1 MQKVSPDKLP
11 PQALEV
17 EKTLL
22 GSLLID
28 KEAIN
33 KVADLL
39 RPEDFYQRGHQ
50 IIYQA
55 IMSLFDKHEP
65 LDLLSLAN
73 KLEEMGHLEDIG
85 GMAYLTSLAGSVG
98 TSAHIL
104 SYAKIVQRKK
114 MLRDLIDAAHHII
127 GISANEESDVE
138 DLLDEAEKKL
148 FSVSQKSLTK
158 NFLRLGN
165 TLDDAMNR
173 ILNQGDGNIRGQKT
187 YFAGLDDKLG
197 GLQKSDLIVLAA
209 RPSVGKT
216 AFAINIALNVA
227 KDNIPVGIFSMEMS
241 LDQIVDRLI
250 AAQSGV
256 SLWKLRTGKL
266 GEELQETTRACEE
279 LKGLPLFIDDSP
291 SPNILQMRT
300 MARRLQAEHGL
311 GLLVVDYL
319 QLMSARRNY
328 DSPVQQVTEIS
339 RGLKGLAKEL
349 NIPIIAVSQLSRAVE
364 QRDGHRPKLSDL
376 RDSGCLTGDTFIMRA
391 DTGEFATIKSLVE
404 RDKQTPIPVF
414 SMDKNLKLSVQP
426 LTKAFSSGKKE
437 VYEMKLRSGRTIK
450 ASSNHPFY
458 MINGWHVL
466 EELKVGGHIAIPRTI
481 KLIKPENSLSD
492 EEVILLAHLLG
503 DGCILPHQPYH
514 YTSADMKNIRIVS
527 LTAKKLFG
535 INRVHSYNK
544 IIPPQLFKQ
553 SNNKIALFLHHLWAT
568 DGNISWKNLKG
579 RQPAAAIYYS
589 STSKTLINQIQHL
602 LLRFGIQATIRPVQK
617 GSYRPNYNIHIQGS
631 QNQLEFLRNISC
643 YGNRGKITPELIC
656 ALKKITPNQNLD
668 VIPKEV
674 WKSFIAEAKIDANI
688 TWRGL
693 SAQLQTQ
700 YNGSSLFGSGIS
712 RNRMANLAQVLRSL
726 NLRNLAE
733 SDLYWDEVVSIIPL
747 GLQEVYDATV
757 GGNHNFIANDIIV
770 HNSIEQDADLVMFI
784 HREDK
789 IKDRDKL
796 NPDQIN
802 TAQLIIAKHRNGPT
816 GEIDFKINPDSLR
829 FLELDKIHG
838 DLGAVNDGEN
848 YL

>member
-1 MQKVSPDKLP
+1 MNKISSDKLP

-39 RPEDFYQRGHQ
+39 KPEDFYQRGHQ

-55 IMSLFDKHEP
+55 VMALFDKREP

-104 SYAKIVQRKK
+104 SYTKIVQRKK

-127 GISANEESDVE
+127 GISANEDGDVE

-148 FSVSQKSLTK
+148 FSVSQKSITK
-158 NFLRLGN
+158 NFLQLGH
-165 TLDDAMNR
+165 TLDNAMNR
-173 ILNQGDGNIRGQKT
+173 ILNQGDGKLRGLKT
-187 YFAGLDDKLG
+187 YFNRLDDKLG

-216 AFAINIALNVA
+216 SFALNLALNVA
-227 KDNIPVGIFSMEMS
+227 KDNISVGIFSMEMS

-256 SLWKLRTGKL
+256 SVWKMRTGKL
-266 GEELQETTRACEE
+266 GDELQETTRACEE

-291 SPNILQMRT
+291 SPNILQMRA
-300 MARRLQAEHGL
+300 MARRLQSEHGL

-349 NIPIIAVSQLSRAVE
+349 NIPIIAISQLSRAVE

-376 RDSGCLTGDTFIMRA
+376 RDSG
-391 DTGEFATIKSLVE
+391 
-404 RDKQTPIPVF
+404 
-414 SMDKNLKLSVQP
+414 
-426 LTKAFSSGKKE
+426 
-437 VYEMKLRSGRTIK
+437 
-450 ASSNHPFY
+450 
-458 MINGWHVL
+458 
-466 EELKVGGHIAIPRTI
+466 
-481 KLIKPENSLSD
+481 
-492 EEVILLAHLLG
+492 
-503 DGCILPHQPYH
+503 
-514 YTSADMKNIRIVS
+514 
-527 LTAKKLFG
+527 
-535 INRVHSYNK
+535 
-544 IIPPQLFKQ
+544 
-553 SNNKIALFLHHLWAT
+553 
-568 DGNISWKNLKG
+568 
-579 RQPAAAIYYS
+579 
-589 STSKTLINQIQHL
+589 
-602 LLRFGIQATIRPVQK
+602 
-617 GSYRPNYNIHIQGS
+617 
-631 QNQLEFLRNISC
+631 
-643 YGNRGKITPELIC
+643 
-656 ALKKITPNQNLD
+656 
-668 VIPKEV
+668 
-674 WKSFIAEAKIDANI
+674 
-688 TWRGL
+688 
-693 SAQLQTQ
+693 
-700 YNGSSLFGSGIS
+700 
-712 RNRMANLAQVLRSL
+712 
-726 NLRNLAE
+726 
-733 SDLYWDEVVSIIPL
+733 
-747 GLQEVYDATV
+747 
-757 GGNHNFIANDIIV
+757 
-770 HNSIEQDADLVMFI
+770 SIEQDADLVMFI
-784 HREDK
+784 HRDDK

-838 DLGAVNDGEN
+838 DLGVVNDGEN

>member
-1 MQKVSPDKLP
+1 MNKVSADKSFGISQDRLP

-33 KVADLL
+33 KIVDSL
-39 RPEDFYQRGHQ
+39 RPEDFYQRSHQ

-55 IMSLFDKHEP
+55 VMALFDKREP

-73 KLEEMGHLEDIG
+73 KLEEMGHLDDVG
-85 GMAYLTSLAGSVG
+85 GMAYLTSLASSIG

-127 GISANEESDVE
+127 GISTNEDGDVE

-158 NFLRLGN
+158 NFLHLGG

-173 ILNQGDGNIRGQKT
+173 ILNQGDGNLRGQKT

-376 RDSGCLTGDTFIMRA
+376 RDSG
-391 DTGEFATIKSLVE
+391 
-404 RDKQTPIPVF
+404 
-414 SMDKNLKLSVQP
+414 
-426 LTKAFSSGKKE
+426 
-437 VYEMKLRSGRTIK
+437 
-450 ASSNHPFY
+450 
-458 MINGWHVL
+458 
-466 EELKVGGHIAIPRTI
+466 
-481 KLIKPENSLSD
+481 
-492 EEVILLAHLLG
+492 
-503 DGCILPHQPYH
+503 
-514 YTSADMKNIRIVS
+514 
-527 LTAKKLFG
+527 
-535 INRVHSYNK
+535 
-544 IIPPQLFKQ
+544 
-553 SNNKIALFLHHLWAT
+553 
-568 DGNISWKNLKG
+568 
-579 RQPAAAIYYS
+579 
-589 STSKTLINQIQHL
+589 
-602 LLRFGIQATIRPVQK
+602 
-617 GSYRPNYNIHIQGS
+617 
-631 QNQLEFLRNISC
+631 
-643 YGNRGKITPELIC
+643 
-656 ALKKITPNQNLD
+656 
-668 VIPKEV
+668 
-674 WKSFIAEAKIDANI
+674 
-688 TWRGL
+688 
-693 SAQLQTQ
+693 
-700 YNGSSLFGSGIS
+700 
-712 RNRMANLAQVLRSL
+712 
-726 NLRNLAE
+726 
-733 SDLYWDEVVSIIPL
+733 
-747 GLQEVYDATV
+747 
-757 GGNHNFIANDIIV
+757 
-770 HNSIEQDADLVMFI
+770 SIEQDADLVMFI

-789 IKDRDKL
+789 IKGRDKL

-838 DLGAVNDGEN
+838 DLGQVDGTGES